1 MPNQIERNVFVLSDR
16 LKDPIR
22 YVQNTNALPIVF
34 HFIDFDIPSG
44 TTANV
49 YVNKPSQKAVYTS
62 AQVSGNDVTI
72 DVTTQMVAEV
82 GYSEIQVQLTN
93 SDNILVTFAY
103 PMLVSKNFTDPD
115 AEESKNEA
123 SFFDEL
129 GKAAEAANEAA
140 EAANE
145 AAQNVP
151 NLVNSYLEEHPIST
165 DSTPTLEN
173 HILIFPVGT
182 YPASQEV
189 KNV

>member
-1 MPNQIERNVFVLSDR
+1 MPNQIERDVFVLSDR

-62 AQVSGNDVTI
+62 AQVEGNDVTI
-72 DVTTQMVAEV
+72 DITTQMVAEV
-82 GYSEIQVQLTN
+82 GYSEIQIQLTK

-103 PMLVSKNFTDPD
+103 PMIVSKNFTDPD

-129 GKAAEAANEAA
+129 GEAAEAANEAA
-140 EAANE
+140 SAANE

-151 NLVNSYLEEHPIST
+151 NLVNSYLEDHPVST
-165 DSTPTLEN
+165 DATPTLEN
-173 HILIFPVGT
+173 HILTFPVGT

>member
-62 AQVSGNDVTI
+62 AQVEGNDVTI

>member
-44 TTANV
+44 AVANV

-103 PMLVSKNFTDPD
+103 PMLVSENFTDPD

-151 NLVNSYLEEHPIST
+151 NLVNSYLEEHPISA

-173 HILIFPVGT
+173 HILIFPAGT
-182 YPASQEV
+182 YPAS
-189 KNV
+189 

>member
-1 MPNQIERNVFVLSDR
+1 MPNQIERDVFVLSDR

-22 YVQNTNALPIVF
+22 YVQNTNAIPIIF
-34 HFIDFDIPSG
+34 HFVDFAIPPG
-44 TTANV
+44 AVANV

-62 AQVSGNDVTI
+62 AQVKGNDVTI

-82 GYSEIQVQLTN
+82 GFSEIQVQLTN

-103 PMLVSKNFTDPD
+103 PMIVSKNFTDPD

-123 SFFDEL
+123 SFFSEL
-129 GKAAEAANEAA
+129 NEAA
-140 EAANE
+140 QAANKAAQAANE

-151 NLVNSYLEEHPIST
+151 NLVNSYLEDHPVTT
-165 DSTPTLEN
+165 DATPTLEN
-173 HILIFPVGT
+173 HILTFPVGT
-182 YPASQEV
+182 YPTSQEV

>member
-34 HFIDFDIPSG
+34 HFIDFDIPAG

-82 GYSEIQVQLTN
+82 GYSEIQIQLTK

-103 PMLVSKNFTDPD
+103 PMLVSENFTDPD

-129 GKAAEAANEAA
+129 GEAAKAANEAA
-140 EAANE
+140 SAANE

-151 NLVNSYLEEHPIST
+151 NLVNSYLEDHPVST
-165 DSTPTLEN
+165 DATPTLEN
-173 HILIFPVGT
+173 HILTFPDGT
-182 YPASQEV
+182 YPAS
-189 KNV
+189 

>member
-16 LKDPIR
+16 LKDPVR

-62 AQVSGNDVTI
+62 AQVEGNDVTI

-93 SDNILVTFAY
+93 SDDVLVTFAY
-103 PMLVSKNFTDPD
+103 PLIVSKNFTDPD

-140 EAANE
+140 EAANK

-173 HILIFPVGT
+173 HILTFPAGT
-182 YPASQEV
+182 YLASQEV

>member
-1 MPNQIERNVFVLSDR
+1 MPNQITRDVFVLSDR
-16 LKDPIR
+16 IKNPIR
-22 YVQNTNALPIVF
+22 YVQNTNAIPIIF
-34 HFIDFDIPSG
+34 HFVDFAIPSG
-44 TTANV
+44 AVANV

-93 SDNILVTFAY
+93 SDDVLVTFAY
-103 PMLVSKNFTDPD
+103 PMIVSKNFTDPD

-140 EAANE
+140 SAANE

-151 NLVNSYLEEHPIST
+151 NLVNSYLEDHPVST
-165 DSTPTLEN
+165 DATPTLEN
-173 HILIFPVGT
+173 HILTFPVGT
-182 YPASQEV
+182 YPAS
-189 KNV
+189 

>member
-1 MPNQIERNVFVLSDR
+1 MPNQITRDVFVLSDR

-22 YVQNTNALPIVF
+22 YVQNTNALPIIF
-34 HFIDFDIPSG
+34 HFVDFDIPSG
-44 TTANV
+44 AVANV

-62 AQVSGNDVTI
+62 AHVFGNDVTI

-93 SDNILVTFAY
+93 SDDVLVTFAY
-103 PMLVSKNFTDPD
+103 PLIVSKNFTDPD
-115 AEESKNEA
+115 AEESQNEA
-123 SFFDEL
+123 SFFSEL
-129 GKAAEAANEAA
+129 NEAAEAANEAA

-151 NLVNSYLEEHPIST
+151 NLVNDYLNNHPVST
-165 DSTPTLEN
+165 DATPTLQN
-173 HILIFPVGT
+173 HILTFPVGT

>member
-1 MPNQIERNVFVLSDR
+1 MPNQIKRDVFVLSDR

-22 YVQNTNALPIVF
+22 YVQNTNALPIIF
-34 HFIDFDIPSG
+34 HFVDFDIPSN

-93 SDNILVTFAY
+93 SDDVLVTFAY
-103 PMLVSKNFTDPD
+103 PMIVSKNFTDPD

-129 GKAAEAANEAA
+129 GEAAEAANEAA
-140 EAANE
+140 SAANE

-151 NLVNSYLEEHPIST
+151 NLVNSYLEEHPVST
-165 DSTPTLEN
+165 DATPTLEN
-173 HILIFPVGT
+173 HILTFPAGT
-182 YPASQEV
+182 HPAS
-189 KNV
+189 